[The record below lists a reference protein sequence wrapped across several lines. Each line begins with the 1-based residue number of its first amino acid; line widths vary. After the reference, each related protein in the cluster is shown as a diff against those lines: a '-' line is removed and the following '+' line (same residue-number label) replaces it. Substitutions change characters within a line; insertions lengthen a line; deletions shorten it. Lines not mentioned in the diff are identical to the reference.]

1 LNQLVAV
8 MFRIVVCLSLML
20 SAQLSFADAEADIKY
35 RKAVMKVVGGHM
47 AGMGTILRNGVH
59 PDDLAFHARGMAN
72 VAALVPNVFPAGSG
86 EGKTEALPA
95 IWEDEAAF
103 KVAMDKFV
111 TAANATG
118 AAADTGDNQAIAATL
133 KALGGSCKGCH
144 DDYKAD

>member
-1 LNQLVAV
+1 
-8 MFRIVVCLSLML
+8 MFRVLVCLSLML

-59 PDDLAFHARGMAN
+59 PDDLAYHARGIAN
-72 VAALVPNVFPAGSG
+72 VAALVPNVFPVGSG

-95 IWEDEAAF
+95 IWEDDAAF

-111 TAANATG
+111 IAANDTG
-118 AAADTGDNQAIAATL
+118 TAADTGDNGAIAGTL

-144 DDYKAD
+144 DDFKAD